1 MVEKDL
7 ILKYA
12 LQNAIFYS
20 GKANPRAVLGK
31 VLASEPELRRDAKGL
46 EKDVEEIVEEINR
59 LPLEEQRQRLEEL
72 APKMMVKEVKEQK
85 KLPDLPGAKPG
96 GVVTRFAPSPTGPL
110 SLPHLLRAA
119 FLSYLYAKRYQ
130 GRFILRFEDTDPGK
144 IRKEFFGYIKKD
156 LQDCGIEWDQAVMQS
171 DYMEQYY
178 IYAEKLIREGKAY
191 TCSCTPKA
199 FQKLKRKKQNCPGR
213 KMAAAEHLRKW
224 QGMLEGKYGEGTAVV
239 RLKTSMKEPNP
250 AMRDPP
256 LLRISEAEHPLKGRR
271 YRVWPLYNFAC
282 VIDDHVL
289 GVTHVFRGK
298 EHENNTHVQ
307 EKLYRALGWKSPV
320 VTNFGM
326 IRLPGEK
333 LHTRDIKEMVREGE
347 VEGWDDIRLPTI
359 RALLR
364 RGFSPKAFRACA
376 LGCGLTK
383 TDIIFN
389 WESLEK
395 ENRRVQDR
403 DASRYMAVLK
413 PVKLSVKGSHHDLR
427 KVSQPLHPGQPGKGK
442 KEIPVSLD
450 SVYISGDDHERFQ
463 GREIRLKGLGNVRL
477 EGERAEYTGNAVER
491 EMQKIQWVSEPHIKL
506 EIVKPDKVLE
516 GIAEPALKKA
526 RKGEVIQLERIGFGR
541 VDDKKKDTVIVW
553 FAHK

>member
-1 MVEKDL
+1 MDRKDL

-31 VLASEPELRRDAKGL
+31 VLASEPELRRDIKGT
-46 EKDVEEIVEEINR
+46 EKDIGELVTEINK
-59 LPLEEQRQRLEEL
+59 LSMEEQRQRLEEL
-72 APKMMVKEVKEQK
+72 APRMMVKEVRVQKE
-85 KLPDLPGAKPG
+85 LPDLPGARPG

-119 FLSYLYAKRYQ
+119 FLSYLYAKKYE

-144 IRKEFFGYIKKD
+144 IRREFFGYIRDD
-156 LQDCGIEWDQAVMQS
+156 LRECGISWDQAVMQS

-178 IYAEKLIREGKAY
+178 ECAEKLLKEGKAY

-199 FQKLKRKKQNCPGR
+199 FQALKGRKQNCPSRRMPAG
-213 KMAAAEHLRKW
+213 EHLKKW
-224 QGMLEGKYGEGTAVV
+224 HGMLEGKYGEGTAVV
-239 RLKTSMKEPNP
+239 RLRTSMRDPNP

-256 LLRISEAEHPLKGRR
+256 LLRISEAEHPLKGRGF
-271 YRVWPLYNFAC
+271 RVWPLYNFAC

-307 EKLYRALGWKSPV
+307 ERLYRALGWKPPLV
-320 VTNFGM
+320 INFGM
-326 IRLPGEK
+326 IRLPGGR
-333 LHTRDIKEMVREGE
+333 LHTRDIKKMVREGE
-347 VEGWDDIRLPTI
+347 VSGWDDIRLPTI

-364 RGFSPKAFRACA
+364 RGFHPKAFRACA

-383 TDIIFN
+383 TDIRFN

-395 ENRRVQDR
+395 ENRRVLDPEA
-403 DASRYMAVLK
+403 DRYMAVLE
-413 PVKLSVKGSHHDLR
+413 PVKVSVKGSHHELR
-427 KVSQPLHPGQPGKGK
+427 RVSQPKHPDFPKRGR
-442 KEIPVSLD
+442 KEMPVNLD
-450 SVYISGDDHERFQ
+450 SIYISGDDYRRFQ
-463 GREIRLKGLGNVRL
+463 RREIRLKGLGNVRL

-491 EMQKIQWVSEPHIKL
+491 DMQKIQWVSEPNVKL
-506 EIVKPDKVLE
+506 EIVRPDKTLE
-516 GIAEPALKKA
+516 GIAEIALRKA
-526 RKGEVIQLERIGFGR
+526 RKGGVIQLERIGFGR
-541 VDDKKKDTVIVW
+541 IDDKRGDRVTVW
-553 FAHK
+553 FAHR